1 MRIETTVSVAAP
13 REAVWAAMT
22 DVESWPEISESV
34 TSLRK
39 LDPGPLR
46 VGARVRLKQPKL
58 PPAVW
63 TVTELSDSERFSWAT
78 PGLGFRTTAFHEVAA
93 DGEGSLLRLG
103 VEQDGPLSGL
113 VGRLFRG
120 LAERYVDLEA
130 TGLKR
135 RAEAA
140 S

>member
-13 REAVWAAMT
+13 RKTVWAAMT

-46 VGARVRLKQPKL
+46 VGTRVRLKQPKL

-63 TVTELSDSERFSWAT
+63 TVTELVDNERFSWAT
-78 PGLGFRTTAFHEVAA
+78 PGLGFRTTAFHEITPAG
-93 DGEGSLLRLG
+93 DGSLLHFG
-103 VEQDGPLSGL
+103 VDQSGPLSRL
-113 VGRLFRG
+113 AGRLYRG
-120 LAERYVDLEA
+120 LTERYVDLEA
-130 TGLKR
+130 NGIKR